1 MSSKGGEK
9 KWSCMPVC
17 RVQISSG
24 VIEKSVWYS
33 KDSDGTS
40 FTLGKQIKGV
50 FSRPAFRVSEYRKTN
65 KYLLLCKM
73 PLSIVKSIKRC

>member
-40 FTLGKQIKGV
+40 FTLGKQIKGM
-50 FSRPAFRVSEYRKTN
+50 FSRPAFRVQDAVEHCEEYQ
-65 KYLLLCKM
+65 KM
-73 PLSIVKSIKRC
+73 LSRVLVLW